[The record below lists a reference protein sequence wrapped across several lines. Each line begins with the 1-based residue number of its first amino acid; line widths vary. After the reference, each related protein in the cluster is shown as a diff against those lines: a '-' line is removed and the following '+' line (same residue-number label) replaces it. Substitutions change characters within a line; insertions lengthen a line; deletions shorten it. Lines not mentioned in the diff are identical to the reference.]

1 MFKSLPIL
9 SKESLKEITSYID
22 NFAWQ
27 LRYDA
32 NDTKEQFE
40 AAEKLEVVKYFLAYL
55 GDKILGYWSASY
67 FLNEDQKSAYA
78 DFATRFKSESHT
90 VYGKLRP
97 LLSQGLEA
105 LSSIEYDELNR
116 HRLPRRKRDIEDRID
131 EFFDTVDEH
140 FDEILSES
148 NTLNDDKEDG
158 NKPSE
163 STIRKLIES
172 IIHIQRYMLT
182 QGEQHNNLIQAFQF
196 TKMLDMFKN
205 PLLFGWEKY
214 GYGWHSDFWKEG
226 DSMFEYDM
234 FLFNAEEQLVHCLEM
249 LNSDSPFRY
258 FEKEGQMTR
267 ILSEVLSDILSKL
280 KSGEFQIS

>member
-1 MFKSLPIL
+1 MFKSLPTF
-9 SKESLKEITSYID
+9 SKESLKEMTSYID

-32 NDTKEQFE
+32 NDTEEQFE
-40 AAEKLEVVKYFLAYL
+40 AAKKLEVVKYFLAYL

-67 FLNEDQKSAYA
+67 FLNDDQKSAYA
-78 DFATRFKSESHT
+78 DFVTKFKTEPYT
-90 VYGKLRP
+90 VYGNLIP
-97 LLSQGLEA
+97 FFFQGLEA
-105 LSSIEYDELNR
+105 LSSIEYDELNQ
-116 HRLPRRKRDIEDRID
+116 HCLPKRKSDIEDRIGK
-131 EFFDTVDEH
+131 FFDTIDEH
-140 FDEILSES
+140 FDEILKES
-148 NTLNDDKEDG
+148 NTLNDDKKDG

-234 FLFNAEEQLVHCLEM
+234 FLFNAEEQLVQCLGI